1 MLVEASPI
9 RTERLL
15 LRPLTIDDLDDVL
28 VYQSDP
34 EVLRYM
40 LWPARDRAAAREHL
54 ERRVDLVRLAHDGD
68 GLVLA
73 VETQESPGRVIG
85 EVNVSLTSVADRQA
99 EVGWIVA
106 PEFQGRGYA
115 FEAASRILQ
124 LCFEGLGSHRVHARL
139 DPRNAASVALC
150 RRLGMREEAHFVED
164 LFFKG
169 EWADTGVYAILEAE
183 WRTRLGDAP
192 GAAGQ
197 PTDSA
202 ST

>member
-1 MLVEASPI
+1 MLYEASPI

-15 LRPLTIDDLDDVL
+15 LRPLTPDDLDDVL
-28 VYQSDP
+28 VYQSDA

-40 LWPARDRAAAREHL
+40 LWPPRDRAASREHL

-73 VETQESPGRVIG
+73 IEAQESPGRVIG
-85 EVNVSLTSVADRQA
+85 EVNVRLTSVADRQA
-99 EVGWIVA
+99 EVGWILS
-106 PEFQGRGYA
+106 PSFQGRGYA
-115 FEAASRILQ
+115 FEAASRMLE
-124 LCFEGLGSHRVHARL
+124 LCFETLGSHRVRAEL
-139 DPRNAASVALC
+139 DPRNTASVALC

-169 EWADTGVYAILEAE
+169 EWADTGVHAILESE
-183 WRTRLGDAP
+183 WRGRV
-192 GAAGQ
+192 GAAGEADH

-202 ST
+202 NR

>member
-1 MLVEASPI
+1 MLFEATPI

-15 LRPLTIDDLDDVL
+15 LRPLTADDLD
-28 VYQSDP
+28 QSDP

-54 ERRVDLVRLAHDGD
+54 ERRADLVRLAHDGD

-73 VETQESPGRVIG
+73 IETQESPGRVIG
-85 EVNVSLTSVADRQA
+85 EVNVVLTSVADRQA
-99 EVGWIVA
+99 EVGWILA
-106 PEFQGRGYA
+106 PAFQGRGFA
-115 FEAASRILQ
+115 VEAASRILQ
-124 LCFEGLGSHRVHARL
+124 LCFETLGSHRVHARL
-139 DPRNAASVALC
+139 DPRNTASVALC

-169 EWADTGVYAILEAE
+169 EWADTGVHAILEAE
-183 WRTRLGDAP
+183 WRARVAEAP
-192 GAAGQ
+192 DGSDQ

-202 ST
+202 SR

>member
-1 MLVEASPI
+1 MLVEASAI
-9 RTERLL
+9 LTERLL

-73 VETQESPGRVIG
+73 VETQESPGCVIG

-124 LCFEGLGSHRVHARL
+124 LCFEDLGSHRVHARL

-183 WRTRLGDAP
+183 WRARLGDAH

-202 ST
+202 SR